1 MKSPVDSTA
10 RVAVALEVLAT
21 LDQRETRLVEAH
33 LLVWRLRVGDLV
45 RLASVMSVAA
55 EDVPDLLAR
64 TADSAAEISAE
75 GSVADC
81 CALAD
86 MLRSRLRP
94 VLPAGERLSVV
105 IHEDSRRA

>member
-10 RVAVALEVLAT
+10 RVAAALEVLAT

-33 LLVWRLRVGDLV
+33 LLVWRLRVGDLA
-45 RLASVMSVAA
+45 RLASTMPVAA

-81 CALAD
+81 CALTD

-94 VLPAGERLSVV
+94 LLPDDEPQSVV
-105 IHEDSRRA
+105 FAGGRRG

>member
-1 MKSPVDSTA
+1 MHSPTDSAT
-10 RVAVALEVLAT
+10 RVAAALDALGA
-21 LDQRETRLVEAH
+21 LDWRETRLVEAH
-33 LLVWRLRVGDLV
+33 LLVQRLCDRDLA
-45 RLASVMSVAA
+45 LLESVMPVAT
-55 EDVPDLLAR
+55 DDIPDLLAR

-94 VLPAGERLSVV
+94 LLPADEPLSVV
-105 IHEDSRRA
+105 FAGGRRG